1 MIPFPRPW
9 VLTSAMLVGAAAG
22 ALLGVAAMLLVTAP
36 VRPDFAIALA
46 LGVPTLLGLAA
57 MIGSTQRWMTAVGA
71 ALVAAAPGW
80 FGVLVLTQ
88 VVHGG

>member
-1 MIPFPRPW
+1 VIPFPRPW